1 MKPRRDSKVTQ
12 EDADPHF
19 ANHVATIQP
28 DVPLFAQ
35 PHNPAHTAMAVLH
48 PETGQAQEYPALS
61 TNPATKDTWVRSFAN
76 KLGRLAQGVSNR
88 VQGTDTIFFVPFSA
102 VPTDRTVTYGRIVCD
117 YRPQKSEP
125 ERTRL
130 TVGGNL
136 ITYPYDVSTD
146 TAKLVINSTISTPG
160 ARHMLIDVKNYYL
173 GTPLDIYEHE
183 LGH

>member
-1 MKPRRDSKVTQ
+1 
-12 EDADPHF
+12 
-19 ANHVATIQP
+19 
-28 DVPLFAQ
+28 
-35 PHNPAHTAMAVLH
+35 
-48 PETGQAQEYPALS
+48 
-61 TNPATKDTWVRSFAN
+61 VRSFAN
-76 KLGRLAQGVSNR
+76 ELGHLAQGVSNR

-102 VPTDRTVTYGRIVCD
+102 IPTDRTVTYGRLVCD

-146 TAKLVINSTISTPG
+146 TSDLTTAKLVINSTISTPG
-160 ARHMLIDVKNYYL
+160 ARHMLIDIKNYYL
-173 GTPLDIYEHE
+173 GTPLDIYEHA